1 MDNIKPVRIRFLD
14 TNKFSE
20 VLVPS
25 KVKKGDFIVIESEK
39 GQELVLV
46 MGNCVYTDDT
56 KNYTFVRVATKEDIA
71 TFDKHEEE
79 AEEFL
84 NICKEEAEKLG
95 LEMNLLKSYIPLNR
109 TKALFYYTAEN
120 RVDFRELVKILAKRV
135 KMRIEMRQVG
145 VRDGVQIAGAVGVC
159 GQQCCCNLFL
169 DKFEN
174 ITVEILAEQN
184 LPPTPTK
191 FTGVC
196 GRLMCCLTFE
206 RETYSIKNDL
216 PEIESVLDI
225 EGKPLTVK
233 LYDFIG
239 EKIIL
244 SDEEGNLQELSFEE
258 LERLNLL
265 KPKSCGSCNGCSN
278 N

>member
-1 MDNIKPVRIRFLD
+1 MNNIKPVRIRFLD

-20 VLVPS
+20 ALVPFS
-25 KVKKGDFIVIESEK
+25 VKKGEFIVIESEK

-56 KNYTFVRVATKEDIA
+56 KNYKFLRLATKEDIIK
-71 TFDKHEEE
+71 FDENEEK
-79 AEEFL
+79 AQEFL
-84 NICKEEAEKLG
+84 NACKEEAEKLG
-95 LEMNLLKSYIPLNR
+95 LQMNLLKSYIPLNM
-109 TKALFYYTAEN
+109 TKVLFYYTAEN
-120 RVDFRELVKILAKRV
+120 RVDFRELVKIMAKRI
-135 KMRIEMRQVG
+135 KMRIEMRQIG

-174 ITVEILAEQN
+174 ITVEILGEQN

-191 FTGVC
+191 FTGIC

-206 RETYSIKNDL
+206 KETYSIKNDL
-216 PEIESVLDI
+216 PEIDSVIEI
-225 EGKPLTVK
+225 EGKPYTVK
-233 LYDFIG
+233 IYDFIG

-244 SDEEGNLQELSFEE
+244 SDQDNNLKDLTFQELEK
-258 LERLNLL
+258 LNLL
-265 KPKSCGSCNGCSN
+265 KPKGCGSCNGCSN
-278 N
+278 H

>member
-20 VLVPS
+20 AVVPFNI
-25 KVKKGDFIVIESEK
+25 KKGDFIVIESEK
-39 GQELVLV
+39 GHELVLV

-56 KNYTFVRVATKEDIA
+56 KNYQFIRKATKEDIVI
-71 TFDKHEEE
+71 FDKHEEE
-79 AEEFL
+79 AQEFL
-84 NICKEEAEKLG
+84 NICKEESEKLG
-95 LEMNLLKSYIPLNR
+95 LKMNLLKSYIPLNR

-120 RVDFRELVKILAKRV
+120 RVDFRELVKIMAKKIR
-135 KMRIEMRQVG
+135 MRIEMRQVG

-159 GQQCCCNLFL
+159 GHQCCCNLFL

-174 ITVEILAEQN
+174 ISVEILTEQN

-206 RETYSIKNDL
+206 KETYSIKNDL
-216 PEIESVLDI
+216 PEIESVIEI
-225 EGKPLTVK
+225 EGKPYTVK
-233 LYDFIG
+233 MYDFIG
-239 EKIIL
+239 EKVIVA
-244 SDEEGNLQELSFEE
+244 DEEGNLRDITFTQ
-258 LERLNLL
+258 LESMNLL
-265 KPKSCGSCNGCSN
+265 KPKGCGSCNGCAN
-278 N
+278 H

>member
-1 MDNIKPVRIRFLD
+1 MNNIKPVRIRFLD

-20 VLVPS
+20 ALVPFS
-25 KVKKGDFIVIESEK
+25 VKKGEFIVIESEK

-56 KNYTFVRVATKEDIA
+56 KNYKFLRLATKEDIIK
-71 TFDKHEEE
+71 FDENEEK
-79 AEEFL
+79 AQEFL
-84 NICKEEAEKLG
+84 NACKEEAEKLG
-95 LEMNLLKSYIPLNR
+95 LQMNLLKSYIPLNM
-109 TKALFYYTAEN
+109 TKVLFYYTAEN
-120 RVDFRELVKILAKRV
+120 RVDFRELVKIMAKRI
-135 KMRIEMRQVG
+135 KMRIEMRQIG

-174 ITVEILAEQN
+174 ITVEILGEQN

-191 FTGVC
+191 FTGIC

-206 RETYSIKNDL
+206 KETYSIKNDL
-216 PEIESVLDI
+216 PEIDSVIEI
-225 EGKPLTVK
+225 EGKPYTVK
-233 LYDFIG
+233 IYDFIG

-244 SDEEGNLQELSFEE
+244 SDQDNNLKDLTFQD
-258 LERLNLL
+258 LEKLNLL
-265 KPKSCGSCNGCSN
+265 KPKGCGSCNGCSN
-278 N
+278 H

>member
-1 MDNIKPVRIRFLD
+1 MNNIKPVRIRFLD

-20 VLVPS
+20 ALVPFS
-25 KVKKGDFIVIESEK
+25 VKKGEFIVIESEK

-56 KNYTFVRVATKEDIA
+56 KNYKFLRLATKEDIIK
-71 TFDKHEEE
+71 FDENEEK
-79 AEEFL
+79 AQEFL
-84 NICKEEAEKLG
+84 NACKEEAEKLG
-95 LEMNLLKSYIPLNR
+95 LQMNLLKSYIPLNM
-109 TKALFYYTAEN
+109 TKVLFYYTAEN
-120 RVDFRELVKILAKRV
+120 RVDFRELVKIMAKRI
-135 KMRIEMRQVG
+135 KMRIEMRQIG

-174 ITVEILAEQN
+174 ITVEILGEQN

-191 FTGVC
+191 FTGIC

-206 RETYSIKNDL
+206 KETYSIKNDL
-216 PEIESVLDI
+216 PEIDSVIEI
-225 EGKPLTVK
+225 EGKPYTVK
-233 LYDFIG
+233 IYDFIG

-244 SDEEGNLQELSFEE
+244 SDQDNNLKDLTFQELEK
-258 LERLNLL
+258 LNLL
-265 KPKSCGSCNGCSN
+265 KPKRCGSCNGCSN
-278 N
+278 H